1 MEVGQAAFED
11 GDELAGASERP
22 PKRSGVWNKF
32 DDAAAAG
39 IFAAARAAGA
49 TGAGIRYGD
58 VQYKVWFKPH
68 GEEHE
73 EVTERIKAL
82 QLATAD
88 ARLAELERRNASQS
102 TRAQKERQRK
112 VKQKAAKKAAQ
123 GLQQPDGTSAPRKPS
138 PASQQPAGTAQ
149 GRQWTQA
156 ERMTD
161 DDRAAAETA
170 AFITAASMKQPA
182 SNRVKRT
189 ATLDGKALQLMVPG
203 STRAAT
209 MNEQQLGRALKGAR
223 DEQQRKALLQAVRP
237 PTLGTPKGGA
247 ATGHQPMDTQPVQAE
262 EDMGFD
268 LHDG

>member
-1 MEVGQAAFED
+1 
-11 GDELAGASERP
+11 
-22 PKRSGVWNKF
+22 
-32 DDAAAAG
+32 
-39 IFAAARAAGA
+39 
-49 TGAGIRYGD
+49 
-58 VQYKVWFKPH
+58 
-68 GEEHE
+68 
-73 EVTERIKAL
+73 
-82 QLATAD
+82 
-88 ARLAELERRNASQS
+88 
-102 TRAQKERQRK
+102 
-112 VKQKAAKKAAQ
+112 
-123 GLQQPDGTSAPRKPS
+123 
-138 PASQQPAGTAQ
+138 
-149 GRQWTQA
+149 
-156 ERMTD
+156 MTD